1 MNTQDIKNLAILAGV
16 QLTEEET
23 QKMAQ
28 DFDSII
34 TYIDQLNAVDITDAQ
49 PWTGVVTNHT
59 KLDTATSA
67 SQQEHDIIMQN
78 LPEEVDGF
86 LKVPKIL

>member
-1 MNTQDIKNLAILAGV
+1 MNTQDIKNLAILARV

-28 DFDSII
+28 DFDSIL

-49 PWTGVVTNHT
+49 PWTGVVINQT
-59 KLDTATSA
+59 KLDTVTSA
-67 SQQEHDIIMQN
+67 SQQEHNIIIQN